1 MRTRTFVSSITLVML
16 GIAALAFAQRG
27 ARRGGGN
34 YNTATE
40 VTFSGTVDEVLH
52 MPAPGKGPG
61 GLHLIVRSEAAAH
74 DVHLGP
80 MAYITSKHFEFAKG
94 DAITVTGSQ
103 VSMGG
108 KDVIIARDIK
118 KGDQVLTLRDANGF
132 PLWSGR
138 GRRSS

>member
-1 MRTRTFVSSITLVML
+1 MRTLKCISSVTV
-16 GIAALAFAQRG
+16 IAVGMTAWVFAQGG

-40 VTFSGTVDEVLH
+40 ITFSGTVEEVQH
-52 MPAPGKGPG
+52 MPAPGRGPG
-61 GLHLIVRSEAAAH
+61 GLHLIVRSDAGAY

-80 MAYITSKHFEFAKG
+80 MAYITSKNFAFAKD
-94 DAITVTGSQ
+94 DAITVTGSR
-103 VSMGG
+103 VTMDG
-108 KDVIIARDIK
+108 KDVVIAREVK
-118 KGDQVLTLRDANGF
+118 KGDRVLTLRDANGF